1 MEIINLNDIRKNIDG
16 LVLSKNEF
24 AIKQL
29 HQIIDSLPIEIKIL
43 IEDSFKHKRIPKE
56 YLLSSIL
63 FAFSNASGL
72 AFSMTCMNYTNYPN
86 LYFAIIGSRGDTKSE
101 PMDIATYPLVN
112 YDNQK
117 YKDFLVESEDNK
129 DETNKTIR
137 KRLLIQNATIEAMKF
152 EHSRNPYSI
161 GIYYDE
167 LMFIFEKMANNK
179 SSEGADLRTFL
190 LSGFNNKFIDIS
202 RRSTDNFRMEKTY
215 PTLLG
220 SIQNEFVSRLFG
232 NGNLESGLIDR
243 ILFVPKLT
251 SNPKLSKSKIDQ
263 NIINSYNK
271 LVNNLLEYRFDIEN
285 TLEMDNVNVKLSPIA
300 EQKIYEY
307 TQKLIGLMDESNETI
322 KGYIAKLMISVHKL
336 TLLVHLINNS
346 QNSNFQS
353 TIKPETADTAILLCE
368 FYFTNFKIIIDEN
381 RETTKKVDLDAVLE
395 LSIKND
401 IPQVIIANLMGVS
414 ESKVSRHKKEILR
427 KMQVATNHQTIETTN
442 KDSP

>member
-1 MEIINLNDIRKNIDG
+1 MEINNLNDIRKNIDG
-16 LVLSKNEF
+16 LVLSKNEL

-29 HQIIDSLPIEIKIL
+29 HQIIDYLPIEIKTL

-129 DETNKTIR
+129 DETNKMIR

-251 SNPKLSKSKIDQ
+251 SNSKLSKSKIDQ
-263 NIINSYNK
+263 NTINSYNK

-336 TLLVHLINNS
+336 TLLVHLIHNS

-368 FYFTNFKIIIDEN
+368 FYFNNFKIIIDEN

-427 KMQVATNHQTIETTN
+427 KMQVASNPLNNETTN